1 MKLRFP
7 RDSRR
12 SRPPKKSGTA
22 LKIRLCGKDDA
33 PLTMRELREG
43 LLEAAKL
50 LKSYEAA
57 HRAKSV
63 TLYLTIIDDNGRPA
77 RINDTNELVIYPY
90 KTAADEYGL

>member
-7 RDSRR
+7 RDVRR

-22 LKIRLCGKDDA
+22 LKVKLCGKDDA

-50 LKSYEAA
+50 LKGYEAA
-57 HRAKSV
+57 YRAKSV
-63 TLYLTIIDDNGRPA
+63 TLYLTIIDDSGRPV
-77 RINDTNELVIYPY
+77 RINDANDLVIHPY